1 MELKDTVDLMLS
13 DDWKD
18 RLKAEYMQCLIRIGK
33 LQAALR
39 ENTMGSWER
48 EVLTQ
53 QLHTMCGYC
62 GVLASRVLQN
72 GIAIQVTFD
81 HRRDPVSS

>member
-18 RLKAEYMQCLIRIGK
+18 RLKAEYLQCLIRIRK
-33 LQAALR
+33 LQDALHQ
-39 ENTMGSWER
+39 NQMGSWER

-53 QLHTMCGYC
+53 QMHAMCGYC
-62 GVLASRVLQN
+62 GVLSSRVLQN
-72 GIAIQVTFD
+72 GIAIQVTFK
-81 HRRDPVSS
+81 

>member
-18 RLKAEYMQCLIRIGK
+18 RLKAEYMQCLIRIQR
-33 LQAALR
+33 LQAALGL
-39 ENTMGSWER
+39 TTGSWER
-48 EVLTQ
+48 DILAK
-53 QLHTMCGYC
+53 QLHTMCAYC

-72 GIAIQVTFD
+72 GIAIQVTFPTPKKEEK
-81 HRRDPVSS
+81 RA

>member
-18 RLKAEYMQCLIRIGK
+18 RLKAEYMQCLIRIRK
-33 LQAALR
+33 LQAALQ
-39 ENTMGSWER
+39 NQMDSWER

-53 QLHTMCGYC
+53 QMHAMCGYC

-72 GIAIQVTFD
+72 GIAVQVTF
-81 HRRDPVSS
+81 P

>member
-18 RLKAEYMQCLIRIGK
+18 RLKAEYMQCLIRIRK
-33 LQAALR
+33 LHVALH
-39 ENTMGSWER
+39 ENSMGSWER

-53 QLHTMCGYC
+53 QLHAMHGYC

-72 GIAIQVTFD
+72 GIEVQDNSTNKYYC
-81 HRRDPVSS
+81 

>member
-18 RLKAEYMQCLIRIGK
+18 RLKAEYMQCLIRIRK

-39 ENTMGSWER
+39 ENQMGSWER

-53 QLHTMCGYC
+53 QMHAMCGYC
-62 GVLASRVLQN
+62 GALASRVLQT
-72 GIAIQVTFD
+72 GFGVQVTF
-81 HRRDPVSS
+81 S

>member
-18 RLKAEYMQCLIRIGK
+18 RLKAEYMQCLIRIRK
-33 LQAALR
+33 LQAALHQ
-39 ENTMGSWER
+39 NQMGSWER

-53 QLHTMCGYC
+53 QMHAMCGYC

-72 GIAIQVTFD
+72 GISIQVTFL
-81 HRRDPVSS
+81 